1 MTRVYTGHQG
11 DLFCLE
17 CLGHAGYA
25 ESGKD
30 VVCAAVS
37 AICQTLY
44 LWCKNTEGV
53 TVENE
58 TMKPGM
64 FMLMAKGPC
73 EDPWKAAVLGLMS
86 LEAGYPNY
94 VRVEPR
100 QLDLC
105 SKPQCGKTDKGAD
118 T

>member
-58 TMKPGM
+58 AMKPGM
-64 FMLMAKGPC
+64 FMLMARGPC
-73 EDPWKAAVLGLMS
+73 EEPWKAAILGLMS
-86 LEAGYPNY
+86 LEAGYPAY
-94 VRVEPR
+94 IRVESR

-105 SKPQCGKTDKGAD
+105 SKPQRGKTDKGAD

>member
-1 MTRVYTGHQG
+1 MTHVYIGRHG
-11 DLFCLE
+11 DRFCLE

-53 TVENE
+53 TVEDE

-64 FMLMAKGPC
+64 FMLTARGPC
-73 EDPWKAAVLGLMS
+73 VEPWKAAALGLVS
-86 LEAGYPNY
+86 LETGYPDY
-94 VRVEPR
+94 VRVEPW

-105 SKPQCGKTDKGAD
+105 SKPQTRQE
-118 T
+118 

>member
-1 MTRVYTGHQG
+1 MTHVYIGRHG
-11 DLFCLE
+11 DRFCLE

-44 LWCKNTEGV
+44 LWCKNTDGV
-53 TVENE
+53 MVEDE

-64 FMLMAKGPC
+64 FMLTARGPC
-73 EDPWKAAVLGLMS
+73 GEPWKAAVLGLMS
-86 LEAGYPNY
+86 LEAGYPAHI
-94 VRVEPR
+94 RVDAR
-100 QLDLC
+100 KFDLC
-105 SKPQCGKTDKGAD
+105 SKPQTRQE
-118 T
+118 